1 MSYGVKVLNADG
13 RTLLNSDELAPN
25 TFITGKTASAYSSM
39 VYPPV
44 GFTTGDLALAKP
56 ASSPVYSSSTNGGSV
71 PISASGSYSGS
82 QRFWGSSSHPSYFF
96 QNTAGISTALVR
108 TQSGNIS
115 APSSGEYGLDVY
127 APNGTTILFSAT
139 RSTSVKILA
148 TGVLSSNQD
157 FTYTPPSSLDFSK
170 IYAVCNSSMLY
181 AIPQVFVFPSW
192 VLSMSYTFFPNHSS
206 PYIRVRNRT
215 DMGGSTLT
223 TNTALFPYMIVYDPN

>member
-13 RTLLNSDELAPN
+13 RTLLNSDEFAPN

-56 ASSPVYSSSTNGGSV
+56 ASTPVYSDSTDGGSV
-71 PISASGSYSGS
+71 PISVSSSYSGS
-82 QRFWGSSSHPSYFF
+82 QRFWGSSSHPNYFF

-108 TQSGNIS
+108 TQSVIP
-115 APSSGEYGLDVY
+115 AASSGEHGLDVY
-127 APNGTTILFSAT
+127 ASNGTTLLFSAT

-148 TGVLSSNQD
+148 TGVLNSNQE

-170 IYAVCNSSMLY
+170 IYAVCNSSMLVS
-181 AIPQVFVFPSW
+181 IPQVFIFPSW
-192 VLSMSYTFFPNHSS
+192 ILTMIYTFYPNHSS
-206 PYIRVRNRT
+206 PYIRVTNKT
-215 DMGGSTLT
+215 IMGVTTLT
-223 TNTALFPYMIVYDPN
+223 TNTAIFPYMILYDPD